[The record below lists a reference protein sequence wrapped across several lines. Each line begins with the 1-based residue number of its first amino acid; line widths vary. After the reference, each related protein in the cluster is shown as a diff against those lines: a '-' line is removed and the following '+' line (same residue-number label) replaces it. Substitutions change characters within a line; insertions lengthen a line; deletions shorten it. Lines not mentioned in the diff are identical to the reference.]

1 MFIDDEYF
9 NDDELYGYDESH
21 FTTRKTLWDK
31 ISTRLKFSYSDF
43 KENGEYVLEKAHIN
57 IPISFEN
64 IMMGLTLFVL
74 FAADIAVLGFPKEVD
89 DGIIVVYSISLF
101 MFIVEWLL
109 ATWAKSTIH
118 ECWPFTKWPENSNW
132 PIKSEGYIFGFYFW
146 LDAIAILSLCPDI
159 PWIAEAIG
167 LSGVNIAG
175 NGGGGGGGGGRVI
188 RMVRLVRL
196 VKLYK
201 IATEK
206 AKHQKIETELMELVK
221 SGAIPWEAMEQR
233 RNLFQQR
240 DSKLSSV
247 LSEIITQRVIVL
259 VLVMLLCIP
268 LMTQTS
274 VDNAPEVA
282 IKSLHSYNAHRSVAG
297 GTAVLDQQVN
307 QFEKVFATRQ
317 DKPFLIYLRVDDNAS
332 NYVKEYNKLNTSY
345 GEGLRENAKV
355 SSEDFDG
362 YDLIQYDDSVYPP
375 LVYKTV
381 AIFNKTLYNYRLAY
395 LQIILT
401 IFVSVMLVIGSI
413 VLNNDVEKLVL
424 APIDKMMNLVDTI
437 AKDPLKPIQY
447 TSNQGG
453 QYETRLLETTIE
465 KITGLLRVGF
475 GEAGAG
481 IISSSLNIND
491 TSGKILDPL
500 TGGLRIYCIVGFCDI
515 HRFDEVNQRMGVD
528 VLRFV
533 NSIASIVHGCIQD
546 WGGQSNKNL
555 GNAFVL
561 VWRIG
566 DEETLLNLTSGNTG
580 GTSKDKGKKS
590 REKVVDLRRVPGID
604 NLADKALIGYL
615 KIIVEL
621 NRQEN
626 ILAYRREARLTNNNT
641 TEFIVRMGFGLHAGW
656 AIEGA
661 VGSLKKI
668 DATYL
673 SPHVNMAARLETSSK
688 QYGVPVLISQVAWE
702 LMSPVAQNLCRKL
715 DVVTVKGSEFPIG
728 IYTYDCNQN
737 AKFKTPPPKEKG
749 GQQQRRDSN
758 EKQNENEDD
767 KDSNGNGQSNKSS
780 TTGVFMT
787 SKDDAEICFEEDSD
801 LLDLRSHVTEEFT
814 TNFTKGISSYLAGDW
829 PVAKVFLKKSDELMA
844 QVEGFN
850 GDGPSQTLL
859 NYMENRDWKAPE
871 DWAGYRPLT
880 SK

>member
-1 MFIDDEYF
+1 MFCC
-9 NDDELYGYDESH
+9 
-21 FTTRKTLWDK
+21 T
-31 ISTRLKFSYSDF
+31 
-43 KENGEYVLEKAHIN
+43 
-57 IPISFEN
+57 
-64 IMMGLTLFVL
+64 
-74 FAADIAVLGFPKEVD
+74 VD
-89 DGIIVVYSISLF
+89 VRCTY
-101 MFIVEWLL
+101 LL
-109 ATWAKSTIH
+109 LRH
-118 ECWPFTKWPENSNW
+118 ETFHGSPTY
-132 PIKSEGYIFGFYFW
+132 EGYIFGFYFW

-159 PWIAEAIG
+159 PWIAESIG
-167 LSGVNIAG
+167 LDGVNIAG
-175 NGGGGGGGGGRVI
+175 NGGGGGGGGRVI

-206 AKHQKIETELMELVK
+206 RKHQKIEAELMELVK

-247 LSEIITQRVIVL
+247 LTEIITQRVIVL

-274 VDNAPEVA
+274 IDNAPEVA
-282 IKSLHSYNAHRSVAG
+282 VKNLHYFNTNRTGSG
-297 GTAVLDQQVN
+297 GLTILRQQTN
-307 QFEKVFATRQ
+307 QFIEFFKERR
-317 DKPFLIYLRVDDNAS
+317 DDPFLIYLRVDDNQS
-332 NYVKEYNKLNTSY
+332 QFVEEYSVLNTTY
-345 GEGLRENAKV
+345 GEGIRENAKV
-355 SSEDFDG
+355 KSEDFDG
-362 YDLIQYDDSVYPP
+362 YDLVKYDDSVYPP
-375 LVYKTV
+375 LVIKTV
-381 AIFNKTLYNYRLAY
+381 AIFNKTLYNYKLAY

-401 IFVSVMLVIGSI
+401 VFVSVMLVIGSI

-447 TSNQGG
+447 TSNSGG

-515 HRFDEVNQRMGVD
+515 HKFDDVNQRMGVD

-566 DEETLLNLTSGNTG
+566 DEETLLNLTSGNAA
-580 GTSKDKGKKS
+580 GTSKDKSKKT
-590 REKVVDLRRVPGID
+590 RDKVVDLRRVPGID

-626 ILAYRREARLTNNNT
+626 ILAYRKEARLTNNGAN
-641 TEFIVRMGFGLHAGW
+641 EFIVRMGFGLHAGW

-728 IYTYDCNQN
+728 IYTYDCDQN
-737 AKFKTPPPKEKG
+737 ANFKAPPPKGRESI
-749 GQQQRRDSN
+749 QQRRDSN
-758 EKQNENEDD
+758 EKSNDGEDD
-767 KDSNGNGQSNKSS
+767 KDPGSSGQLNRSLS
-780 TTGVFMT
+780 TGVFLT
-787 SKDDAEICFEEDSD
+787 NKDDAADCFEEDSD
-801 LLDLRSHVTEEFT
+801 LLDLRSHVTPDFI
-814 TNFTKGISSYLAGDW
+814 TNFQKGVSSYLAGDW
-829 PVAKVFLKKSDELMA
+829 SVARVFLKKSDELMA
-844 QVEGFN
+844 QVEGFD

-859 NYMENRDWKAPE
+859 SYMGSRDWQAPA
-871 DWAGYRPLT
+871 DWDGYRPLT

>member
-1 MFIDDEYF
+1 MD
-9 NDDELYGYDESH
+9 
-21 FTTRKTLWDK
+21 
-31 ISTRLKFSYSDF
+31 
-43 KENGEYVLEKAHIN
+43 
-57 IPISFEN
+57 
-64 IMMGLTLFVL
+64 
-74 FAADIAVLGFPKEVD
+74 
-89 DGIIVVYSISLF
+89 
-101 MFIVEWLL
+101 
-109 ATWAKSTIH
+109 
-118 ECWPFTKWPENSNW
+118 
-132 PIKSEGYIFGFYFW
+132 
-146 LDAIAILSLCPDI
+146 
-159 PWIAEAIG
+159 
-167 LSGVNIAG
+167 
-175 NGGGGGGGGGRVI
+175 
-188 RMVRLVRL
+188 
-196 VKLYK
+196 
-201 IATEK
+201 
-206 AKHQKIETELMELVK
+206 LVK

-268 LMTQTS
+268 LMTQIS
-274 VDNAPEVA
+274 IDNAPEVA
-282 IKSLHSYNAHRSVAG
+282 IKNLHKFNAQRASCG
-297 GTAVLDQQVN
+297 GIEVLRHQVN
-307 QFEKVFATRQ
+307 EFVSFFEERKDR
-317 DKPFLIYLRVDDNAS
+317 PYLIHLSVEDNSS
-332 NYVKEYNKLNTSY
+332 NFVEVRSLLNTSY
-345 GEGLRENAKV
+345 VKGLRASAKV

-362 YDLIQYDDSVYPP
+362 HDLVYYNNTVYPP
-375 LVYKTV
+375 VIYRTL
-381 AIFNKTLYNYRLAY
+381 AIFNKSMLNYRLAY
-395 LQIILT
+395 LQIMLT
-401 IFVSVMLVIGSI
+401 IFVSIMLVIGSI

-447 TSNQGG
+447 TSNSGG

-515 HRFDEVNQRMGVD
+515 HKFDDVNQRMGVD

-566 DEETLLNLTSGNTG
+566 DEETLLNLTSGT
-580 GTSKDKGKKS
+580 TAPSSKDKSKKA
-590 REKVVDLRRVPGID
+590 RDKVVDLRRVPGID

-626 ILAYRREARLTNNNT
+626 IIAYRKEPRLTNQGQN
-641 TEFIVRMGFGLHAGW
+641 EFIVRMGFGLHAGW

-702 LMSPVAQNLCRKL
+702 LMGTVAQNLCRKL

-737 AKFKTPPPKEKG
+737 AKFKIPPPKGREAREARETF
-749 GQQQRRDSN
+749 QQRRDSN
-758 EKQNENEDD
+758 ERNSENEDD
-767 KDSNGNGQSNKSS
+767 KDPGPNVGLPRGTSSVPNGN
-780 TTGVFMT
+780 FMT
-787 SKDDAEICFEEDSD
+787 AADDAADCFEEDSD
-801 LLDLRSHVTEEFT
+801 LLDLRKHVTPDFT
-814 TNFTKGISSYLAGDW
+814 ANFGKGISAYLAGDW
-829 PVAKVFLKKSDELMA
+829 SIARVFLQKSDEYMS
-844 QVEGFN
+844 QVEGFD
-850 GDGPSQTLL
+850 GDGPSRTLL
-859 NYMENRDWKAPE
+859 KYMGERDYQAPE
-871 DWAGYRPLT
+871 DWAGFRPLT
-880 SK
+880 AK